1 LKDSGGFIKGESV
14 MVEPD
19 DKLSTN
25 SDKTQT
31 NAANTSRKKTYASPT
46 LFEYGSVAKLTQAGG
61 ASEADGPVGMMMS

>member
-1 LKDSGGFIKGESV
+1 

-61 ASEADGPVGMMMS
+61 ASEADGPVGMMMNCL

>member
-1 LKDSGGFIKGESV
+1 LKDSGGFIMGESV
-14 MVEPD
+14 MVESD